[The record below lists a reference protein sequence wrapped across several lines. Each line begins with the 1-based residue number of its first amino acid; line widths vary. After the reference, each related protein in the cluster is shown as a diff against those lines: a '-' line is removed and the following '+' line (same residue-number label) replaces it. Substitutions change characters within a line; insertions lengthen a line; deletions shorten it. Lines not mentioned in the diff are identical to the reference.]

1 MTDQTSVSDQAA
13 VELVGDI
20 GGTNA
25 RFALTREGDV
35 HLHAI
40 EVLPCGEFDNLDSA
54 IKAYMQKVGI
64 DRVKDVCLA
73 VAGPVPSAKD
83 PHAQFRMTNNHW
95 RFGLQ
100 AIREQFEL
108 RSFKLINDFTAMA
121 LGVPNVAQDQ
131 LVHVCGGP
139 GDKNRAKLV
148 IGPGTGLG
156 VSGLVPIHDGWVPL
170 MTEGGHVDF
179 APTDETEIRILQI
192 LKARFGR
199 VSVERILCG
208 QGILNLYQAHA
219 EIQGVSAPL
228 DAPEKITTAAIK
240 EGDALARHALR
251 HFCEILGRTAG
262 NAALTVGSL
271 GGVYLCGGI
280 LPKFL
285 EFFIESPFQAAFED
299 KGRMRPLM
307 ESTPV
312 HIVME
317 PYTGLLGAAEA
328 LRNREV
334 E

>member
-1 MTDQTSVSDQAA
+1 MTDQSM

-25 RFALTREGDV
+25 RFALAQEGDV
-35 HLHAI
+35 RPHAI
-40 EVLPCGEFDNLDSA
+40 EILRCGGYDNLDGA
-54 IKAYMQKVGI
+54 IRAYMEKVGI
-64 DRVKDVCLA
+64 DRIKDVCLA
-73 VAGPVPSAKD
+73 VAGPVPSADD
-83 PHAQFRMTNNHW
+83 PDAQVRMTNNHW
-95 RFGLQ
+95 RFGLRD
-100 AIREQFEL
+100 IREQFGL
-108 RSFKLINDFTAMA
+108 RSFKVINDFTAMA
-121 LGVPNVAQDQ
+121 LGVPHVPEDQ

-139 GDKNRAKLV
+139 GNVRRARLV

-156 VSGLVPIHDGWVPL
+156 VSGLVPLRDGWIPL

-179 APTDETEIRILQI
+179 APTDETEIAILRIL
-192 LKARFGR
+192 KERFGR

-208 QGILNLYQAHA
+208 QGLLNLYQAHA
-219 EIQGVSAPL
+219 EIQGVAAPL
-228 DAPEKITTAAIK
+228 DAPEKISNAAVND
-240 EGDALARHALR
+240 GDPLARHALR

-280 LPKFL
+280 LPRFL
-285 EFFIESPFQAAFED
+285 DFFLESPFQAAFED

-312 HIVME
+312 HVVME

-328 LRNREV
+328 LRNPEV
-334 E
+334 